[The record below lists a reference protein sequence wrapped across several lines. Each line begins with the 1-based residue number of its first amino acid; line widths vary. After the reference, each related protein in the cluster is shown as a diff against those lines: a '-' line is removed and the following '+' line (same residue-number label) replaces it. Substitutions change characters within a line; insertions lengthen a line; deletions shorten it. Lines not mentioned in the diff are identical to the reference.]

1 MTLPKTRYA
10 FALRGFDPKRILQ
23 RNWFLKDKI
32 YKKTPTGGNW
42 QFDLPEGNDEYV
54 LERLKNDIFANLDAD
69 NYLRAKDQNDRL
81 ILRKKAVQRYYFRV
95 GRHFK
100 WLNDFSKR
108 LREIFYADKEIPLE
122 HIRSLM
128 KRTNELLVEYKII
141 GKALGKLIKNFEEC
155 ISAVEYESEGQY
167 RIIFSTRLREA
178 RKAAKLTQAQLAE
191 RVGMTQGG
199 FSPYETASG
208 EPPLATL
215 IRLSKVLKRS
225 TDWLLGLTP

>member
-1 MTLPKTRYA
+1 MPKTRYA
-10 FALRGFDPKRILQ
+10 FALGDFDPKRILQ

-54 LERLKNDIFANLDAD
+54 LERLKNDIFAKLDAD
-69 NYLRAKDQNDRL
+69 EYSYAQNKNERL
-81 ILRKKAVQRYYFRV
+81 ILRKKAVQRYYSRV
-95 GRHFK
+95 VRHFK
-100 WLNDFSKR
+100 WLIKFSKR
-108 LREIFYADKEIPLE
+108 LTEIFFANEEIPVN
-122 HIRSLM
+122 HVRSLM
-128 KRTNELLVEYKII
+128 KRTNELIGKYEGI
-141 GKALGKLIKNFEEC
+141 GKALGGLIKNFEEC

-167 RIIFSTRLREA
+167 RLTFSSRLREA

-191 RVGMTQGG
+191 RIGMTQGG
-199 FSPYETASG
+199 FSPYETSLG

-215 IRLSKVLKRS
+215 VKLSKVLKRS